1 MSTRER
7 TGAETLG
14 GVPLGR
20 TGAETPG
27 VGGAKGGGVPL
38 GRRSIDE
45 ILAGARDRLVRVS
58 AAEAHAE
65 AGAGA
70 VLVDIRPASQRE
82 ADGEIPGSWVIE
94 RNHLEWRLDPAS
106 DSRLPW
112 VSGYDHR
119 IIVFCQEGYTS
130 SLAAAAL
137 LDLGLSRSTDLVG
150 GYRAWVAAGLPTAP
164 AAAHSALIATG
175 AVHAG

>member
-1 MSTRER
+1 
-7 TGAETLG
+7 
-14 GVPLGR
+14 
-20 TGAETPG
+20 
-27 VGGAKGGGVPL
+27 
-38 GRRSIDE
+38 
-45 ILAGARDRLVRVS
+45 
-58 AAEAHAE
+58 
-65 AGAGA
+65 